1 VTGSPRL
8 TLDEVVTAWDLW
20 VWGVYPRTAGKP
32 MVAAGAE
39 PRQDQAR
46 ASVEKVLA
54 NDENTAFGIV
64 AGRGGVLE
72 TGRRNR
78 SGGVLWMPADPGQG
92 PDTNHETKE
101 DHHAQH

>member
-1 VTGSPRL
+1 MTGSPRL
-8 TLDEVVTAWDLW
+8 TLDEVVAAWDLW
-20 VWGVYPRTAGKP
+20 VWGVYPRTVGNS

-39 PRQDQAR
+39 TRQDEAR

-54 NDENTAFGIV
+54 SDENAAFGIV

-78 SGGVLWMPADPGQG
+78 SGGIRWMPANPEQG
-92 PDTNHETKE
+92 PDSNHETKE
-101 DHHAQH
+101 DHHAEH